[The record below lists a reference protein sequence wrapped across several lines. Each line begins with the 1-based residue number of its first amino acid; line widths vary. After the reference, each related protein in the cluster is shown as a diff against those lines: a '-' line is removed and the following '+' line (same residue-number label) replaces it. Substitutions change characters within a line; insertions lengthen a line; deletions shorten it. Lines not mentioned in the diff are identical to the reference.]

1 MQNFSEQEVNELED
15 TSKISTTNTN
25 TKKQFDNNNIDFNI
39 DSPKKLNNEKLKDVL
54 LKPENEKIKK
64 TDTEINILSE
74 SEDLINTEEIDLSNI
89 KYDEIVKKH
98 KKEIYKQTAFN
109 LFEKEK
115 CKYVNFKEVDLRQYI
130 SEISKIWRNM
140 DDKQREKYVILSNI
154 ALKQYEESLNGEELK
169 IYKFLTNKKKRPS
182 SNKKPKKIKNNLK
195 KLKQRTPRKP
205 KKEIEVLSLDEDSE
219 INTDSGDLNNTSMH
233 KTYKNKNKQNIK
245 NQKNKKGKSKTNLI
259 NENIEELKENHKE
272 NNKIKKKRNN
282 SSFLEMKEEAN
293 PENFNQ
299 YFNSVVMPF
308 IVNSYQFMKNNMTI
322 TNINK

>member
-54 LKPENEKIKK
+54 LQPENEKIKK

-74 SEDLINTEEIDLSNI
+74 SEDLKDTEEIDLSNI

-233 KTYKNKNKQNIK
+233 KTEKNKNKQNIK
-245 NQKNKKGKSKTNLI
+245 NQKNKKGKRKTNFI
-259 NENIEELKENHKE
+259 NENIEELKENDKE